1 MIETVLNDYH
11 RRGFVNAFALRL
23 PTISVRPGK
32 PTQAASSWMSG
43 IIREPL
49 QGLEAVLPCP
59 DEFQAWLCSPRTL
72 VRNLRIAL
80 TLERDCM
87 PSHVRTVNLPGITA
101 SVLGMLQA
109 LREVGGDEAVA
120 LVRREKP
127 SREIEEMLASWPV
140 RFDVSKALG
149 LGFVADQEFKGAVQ
163 DFADSLQKK

>member
-1 MIETVLNDYH
+1 
-11 RRGFVNAFALRL
+11 
-23 PTISVRPGK
+23 
-32 PTQAASSWMSG
+32 
-43 IIREPL
+43 
-49 QGLEAVLPCP
+49 
-59 DEFQAWLCSPRTL
+59 
-72 VRNLRIAL
+72 
-80 TLERDCM
+80 
-87 PSHVRTVNLPGITA
+87 
-101 SVLGMLQA
+101 MLQA